1 MENKDLDEKE
11 LILLA
16 IQGIASH
23 LEKREIKKVKTTVRE
38 GICVETI
45 TNTESVLPSLDA
57 IKFVLS
63 NLDNR
68 FKPNNDT
75 DNDLPEF
82 VVGLS

>member
-23 LEKREIKKVKTTVRE
+23 LEKREIKKVKTTVKE
-38 GICVETI
+38 GICIETV
-45 TNTESVLPSLDA
+45 TNVESVLPSLDA

-68 FKPNNDT
+68 FKPNNSD